1 MTDFIIKEVTNKN
14 IKKELEYIGFDSSY
28 CEHAAGKFKYKNIK
42 IFNLNPA
49 QANILK
55 QTALSVGADCGTNK
69 NVITGS
75 IDISNVILGGSYNQ
89 IINIAKKLK
98 FQPFNLKILSEN
110 LIKFLNQTE
119 KETKIIG
126 ILNVTPDSFSDG
138 GLNFKPDDA
147 IKHLQKLIN
156 DGADGIDIGAE
167 STRPYS
173 MPVSDDEQIKR
184 LNPVLEFIQNEK
196 INLPISID
204 TRSSIVASYVIDKGI
219 KIINDVSGLEYDSNM
234 YNVISGN
241 NTKIIIQHSLGN
253 PENMQDNPTY
263 NNVVEEIYLSL
274 LKKIELANSKGITDI
289 IIDPGIGFGKT
300 KEDNFEILNRIE
312 EFYSLGY
319 PIMIGLSRKSFLGIK
334 ENDNNI
340 KDALSAAVSY
350 PLLNKVDYLRVH
362 NVKLYKYLL
371 NLNS

>member
-1 MTDFIIKEVTNKN
+1 
-14 IKKELEYIGFDSSY
+14 
-28 CEHAAGKFKYKNIK
+28 
-42 IFNLNPA
+42 
-49 QANILK
+49 
-55 QTALSVGADCGTNK
+55 
-69 NVITGS
+69 
-75 IDISNVILGGSYNQ
+75 
-89 IINIAKKLK
+89 
-98 FQPFNLKILSEN
+98 
-110 LIKFLNQTE
+110 
-119 KETKIIG
+119 
-126 ILNVTPDSFSDG
+126 
-138 GLNFKPDDA
+138 
-147 IKHLQKLIN
+147 
-156 DGADGIDIGAE
+156 
-167 STRPYS
+167 
-173 MPVSDDEQIKR
+173 
-184 LNPVLEFIQNEK
+184 
-196 INLPISID
+196 
-204 TRSSIVASYVIDKGI
+204 
-219 KIINDVSGLEYDSNM
+219 M

-350 PLLNKVDYLRVH
+350 PLLKKVDYLRVH